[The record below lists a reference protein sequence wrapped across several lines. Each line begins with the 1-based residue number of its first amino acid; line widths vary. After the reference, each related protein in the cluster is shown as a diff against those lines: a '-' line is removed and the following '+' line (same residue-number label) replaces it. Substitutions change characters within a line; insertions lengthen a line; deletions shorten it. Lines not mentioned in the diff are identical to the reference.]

1 MGRREEG
8 WDPPT
13 HILFKERRDG
23 GQEARDTKRVT
34 WENHYYVGV
43 SLFEGPFSKN
53 TKQSTKKGDVGYFRT
68 VAPPRQQKGHEL

>member
-43 SLFEGPFSKN
+43 SLFGEPFTMN
-53 TKQSTKKGDVGYFRT
+53 KKAKGE
-68 VAPPRQQKGHEL
+68 QKGTWRLHNCGNTTEATTLIQ